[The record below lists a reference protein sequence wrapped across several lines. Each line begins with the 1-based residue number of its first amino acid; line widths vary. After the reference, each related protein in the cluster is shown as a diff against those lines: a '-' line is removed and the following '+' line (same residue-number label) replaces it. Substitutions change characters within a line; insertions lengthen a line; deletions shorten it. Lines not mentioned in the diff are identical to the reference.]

1 MSKEESESDGGNANA
16 NPNGGEVATAAET
29 SAILDTWI
37 FTDGSA
43 PAAAAAAASA
53 SGTGGMLSISADGTT
68 DDAISTVSLPLVTP
82 PALPSTSAQFFTV
95 KPGRGGSKPGGGS
108 GGGPIGYTPNKA
120 AAASASRAAAAAAAG
135 SSDPAAAAAEIL
147 ADTAAAAARAAND
160 SGAGSSGGGGGPP
173 SPSDEA
179 AARMAI
185 QFLLASPAQG
195 GLGLDPEDLLTAGL
209 GGGVG
214 TDSNDDDGDDDD
226 DDDDSDDDDHD
237 DHDDGGGDDHHD
249 SSDEE
254 RRGRRNRRRRR
265 VRRGRRAVGNSLIYT
280 GALAGDGGGRNPLD
294 LLRSQVSSGGR
305 ASSGDE
311 PPPLYGPGAPRAL
324 TNAVERL
331 EQRLRQ
337 ERGSARRAR
346 GMSQGSQGDYAGAS
360 DGAAAANA
368 GAEEGAE
375 NLTKVDET
383 EVGVVSRLTS
393 LVLRPAEGDGVAYPT
408 TAAAHSHLI
417 SIYRHTPRR
426 VCQYPFK
433 KNDIVWVCR
442 TCQSDETC
450 VLCHA
455 CYSRSEHEGHDVSFY
470 HAQAGGCCDC
480 GDPDAWDP
488 AGFCDCHGPGAVAAG
503 GADGIPVDVVDGAAN
518 VVGSICDWLVG
529 TVVRNVELGYA
540 RCKPRANGD
549 RDRIGRGESMPLSY
563 AAALGGASDASDDG
577 VTDTTRASS
586 HDRSRWSR
594 RCPHSVVG
602 ISDSHG
608 DEDQDENMEDADE
621 EMTPTDDGNAADNNV
636 APTANNASSG
646 IADAGQM
653 MVSPLKF
660 DPSAASESKSMMRAG
675 GSRGGSRPGSD
686 NDDSESD
693 EEKKPSAAKL
703 GESFEFDPEAAST
716 SKSRSNPTTP
726 RRLISKST
734 TNATPVRSSPAYRL
748 GKAGREGNG
757 LYLVLHGDD
766 VHPSSEI
773 LSALRDLYSERRPGD
788 VGPAP
793 FASGHTEAALSKAVR
808 LLRSE
813 GDLIVWGVKELVA
826 EAGPVQSALWRDGD
840 YAATERVGALILA
853 RARLCSS
860 RGLVVSIK
868 TRDEL
873 LAEQRAAAVIRWL
886 GTLAKSCDPLCNQ
899 VSSSIKQDDHLA
911 PLLRAD
917 LKLPAAITSAWH
929 SLLLTLLAIP
939 NFKAALANAYCD
951 TYRSV
956 TNEYARGVG
965 VLDRSSYT
973 LSVQFLNR
981 VTYVSDLVRERDL
994 MGVLSRSL
1002 LDIFI
1007 VAAVPVGPEGRA
1019 YSAKEVEARR
1029 SGWNADPFGREFGFM
1044 PSYFGDFLSPWGRP
1058 GEEAED
1064 LAEGRRGTRTTAAS
1078 VASHGKMWLGHGIR
1092 MPSAF
1097 PSEDALVTTLDPNH
1111 PVLTHRR
1118 YSPCISDLKCV
1129 LNVPGMARLFA
1140 SVPLSAPSTAAVG
1153 GDNAPP
1159 MSDQFSFLDGW
1170 IQVLSLGQNMD
1181 GQVWR
1186 TWGQGHVERESRGW
1200 VGAFNASISLGSLFE
1215 RLLSWNGTCF
1225 GGTFVLSRVSSSLL
1239 DLNDNVLFQLSHQH
1253 MLLFCPKKRFGSVAS
1268 CKHSKYSKITILRRI
1283 SPFHHDDWAVF
1294 LATLRNAFLS
1304 PE

>member
-1 MSKEESESDGGNANA
+1 MSKEESRSDGDSANA
-16 NPNGGEVATAAET
+16 TAPNGGGEVATGAET
-29 SAILDTWI
+29 TAILDTWI
-37 FTDGSA
+37 FTDDSA
-43 PAAAAAAASA
+43 PAAAASAATAASAAA
-53 SGTGGMLSISADGTT
+53 SGTGTMFSASADGTT
-68 DDAISTVSLPLVTP
+68 DDAVSTVSLPLVTP
-82 PALPSTSAQFFTV
+82 PSLPSTSAQFFTV
-95 KPGRGGSKPGGGS
+95 KPAGRGGSKPGGVGGVGVG

-135 SSDPAAAAAEIL
+135 SSDPAAAAAELL
-147 ADTAAAAARAAND
+147 ADTAAAAARAADD
-160 SGAGSSGGGGGPP
+160 SAAGGSGDGGAGGPP

-195 GLGLDPEDLLTAGL
+195 GLGLDPEDLITAGL

-214 TDSNDDDGDDDD
+214 TDSNDDDDDDD
-226 DDDDSDDDDHD
+226 GSDDDDND

-265 VRRGRRAVGNSLIYT
+265 GRRGRRAIGNSLIYT

-294 LLRSQVSSGGR
+294 LLRSHVSGGGR
-305 ASSGDE
+305 AGSGDE

-324 TNAVERL
+324 TNAVEQL
-331 EQRLRQ
+331 EERLRQ

-346 GMSQGSQGDYAGAS
+346 GMSQGSQGDYAS

-368 GAEEGAE
+368 GAEEEGAE

-455 CYSRSEHEGHDVSFY
+455 CYSRSDHEGHDVSFY

-518 VVGSICDWLVG
+518 IVGSICDWLVG

-563 AAALGGASDASDDG
+563 AAALGSALDASDDG
-577 VTDTTRASS
+577 VGDTRASG
-586 HDRSRWSR
+586 HDRSGWSR
-594 RCPHSVVG
+594 RRPHSVVG
-602 ISDSHG
+602 ISVSHG
-608 DEDQDENMEDADE
+608 DDDQDENMEDVHEA
-621 EMTPTDDGNAADNNV
+621 MAPKDDGNAAADNNLPP
-636 APTANNASSG
+636 AANNASSV
-646 IADAGQM
+646 IADVGQM

-686 NDDSESD
+686 NDDSDSD
-693 EEKKPSAAKL
+693 EQKKPSAAKL
-703 GESFEFDPEAAST
+703 EESFEFDPEAAST

-726 RRLISKST
+726 RRPVSKST
-734 TNATPVRSSPAYRL
+734 TSATPVRSSPAYRL

-1007 VAAVPVGPEGRA
+1007 VAAVPVGPGGRA
-1019 YSAKEVEARR
+1019 FSAKEAEARR
-1029 SGWNADPFGREFGFM
+1029 SGWNYPFGREFGFM

-1078 VASHGKMWLGHGIR
+1078 IASHGEMWLGHGIR

-1140 SVPLSAPSTAAVG
+1140 SVPLSPPSATTGESAPSMP
-1153 GDNAPP
+1153 DE
-1159 MSDQFSFLDGW
+1159 FSFLDGW

-1215 RLLSWNGTCF
+1215 RLLSWNGKCF
-1225 GGTFVLSRVSSSLL
+1225 GGNFV
-1239 DLNDNVLFQLSHQH
+1239 VL
-1253 MLLFCPKKRFGSVAS
+1253 
-1268 CKHSKYSKITILRRI
+1268 
-1283 SPFHHDDWAVF
+1283 
-1294 LATLRNAFLS
+1294 AFLFVVES
-1304 PE
+1304 G

>member
-1 MSKEESESDGGNANA
+1 MLRYGTLLQLIPFTCDYPKTHKLNNSTRLSTMSRSEGDNANA
-16 NPNGGEVATAAET
+16 NGGGEVATGAET
-29 SAILDTWI
+29 TAILDTWI
-37 FTDGSA
+37 FTDDSA
-43 PAAAAAAASA
+43 PAAAAAAAAGAASAAA
-53 SGTGGMLSISADGTT
+53 SGSSAMFSTSPDGAT
-68 DDAISTVSLPLVTP
+68 DDAVSTVSLPLVTP
-82 PALPSTSAQFFTV
+82 PSLPSTSAQFFTV
-95 KPGRGGSKPGGGS
+95 KPGRGGSKPGGGD
-108 GGGPIGYTPNKA
+108 GRPIGYTPNKA

-147 ADTAAAAARAAND
+147 ADTAAAAARRAAD
-160 SGAGSSGGGGGPP
+160 D
-173 SPSDEA
+173 SDEA

-195 GLGLDPEDLLTAGL
+195 GLGLDPEDLLAAGL

-214 TDSNDDDGDDDD
+214 TDSNDDDDE
-226 DDDDSDDDDHD
+226 DDDSDDDDDD

-254 RRGRRNRRRRR
+254 RRGRRDRRRRR
-265 VRRGRRAVGNSLIYT
+265 GRRGRRAIGNSLVYT

-294 LLRSQVSSGGR
+294 VLRSQVSGGGR
-305 ASSGDE
+305 AGSGDE

-324 TNAVERL
+324 ANAVERL
-331 EQRLRQ
+331 EEQLRQ

-360 DGAAAANA
+360 DGASAANA

-375 NLTKVDET
+375 NLTKVDEM

-455 CYSRSEHEGHDVSFY
+455 CYSRSDHEGHDVSFY

-503 GADGIPVDVVDGAAN
+503 GADGIPVEVVHGAAN

-563 AAALGGASDASDDG
+563 TAALGGASDASDDG
-577 VTDTTRASS
+577 VADTRASN
-586 HDRSRWSR
+586 HDRSRWFR
-594 RCPHSVVG
+594 RRPHSVVG

-608 DEDQDENMEDADE
+608 EEDQDENMEDTDE
-621 EMTPTDDGNAADNNV
+621 EMAPTDDANAADNNF
-636 APTANNASSG
+636 APSANHASSG

-686 NDDSESD
+686 NDDSDSD
-693 EEKKPSAAKL
+693 EEKKPSAAKV
-703 GESFEFDPEAAST
+703 EKSFEFDPEAAST

-726 RRLISKST
+726 RRSVSKSA

-899 VSSSIKQDDHLA
+899 VSSSIKQDEHLA

-1002 LDIFI
+1002 FDIFI
-1007 VAAVPVGPEGRA
+1007 VAAVPVGPGGRA
-1019 YSAKEVEARR
+1019 FSAKEAEARR
-1029 SGWNADPFGREFGFM
+1029 SGWNADPFGREFGFV

-1078 VASHGKMWLGHGIR
+1078 IASHGEMWLGHGIR

-1140 SVPLSAPSTAAVG
+1140 SVPLSPPSATTGESAPS
-1153 GDNAPP
+1153 

-1215 RLLSWNGTCF
+1215 RLLSWNGKCF
-1225 GGTFVLSRVSSSLL
+1225 GGNFV
-1239 DLNDNVLFQLSHQH
+1239 VL
-1253 MLLFCPKKRFGSVAS
+1253 
-1268 CKHSKYSKITILRRI
+1268 
-1283 SPFHHDDWAVF
+1283 
-1294 LATLRNAFLS
+1294 AFLFVVES
-1304 PE
+1304 G

>member
-1 MSKEESESDGGNANA
+1 MSKQGMRNGGGDGGGNVT
-16 NPNGGEVATAAET
+16 VATGSEATALLE
-29 SAILDTWI
+29 TWI
-37 FTDGSA
+37 FPPMSFPVRAGAEATSASADTSAGASGDGDIA
-43 PAAAAAAASA
+43 AVAAAAGAS
-53 SGTGGMLSISADGTT
+53 
-68 DDAISTVSLPLVTP
+68 STVSLPLVTP
-82 PALPSTSAQFFTV
+82 PSLPSTSAQFFTV
-95 KPGRGGSKPGGGS
+95 KPGRAGGKQGP
-108 GGGPIGYTPNKA
+108 PIGYTPNKA

-135 SSDPAAAAAEIL
+135 SADPAAVAAELL
-147 ADTAAAAARAAND
+147 ADSAAAAARAD
-160 SGAGSSGGGGGPP
+160 SAAAAGGGGGA
-173 SPSDEA
+173 SDEA

-185 QFLLASPAQG
+185 QFLLGSPAEG

-214 TDSNDDDGDDDD
+214 ADSNDDDDN
-226 DDDDSDDDDHD
+226 DDDSDGGDQHD
-237 DHDDGGGDDHHD
+237 DDGGDGHD
-249 SSDEE
+249 SSDDE
-254 RRGRRNRRRRR
+254 RRRRRNRRRRR
-265 VRRGRRAVGNSLIYT
+265 GRRGRRTIGNSLFYA

-294 LLRSQVSSGGR
+294 LLGSRDGGDGGR
-305 ASSGDE
+305 VSAGDE
-311 PPPLYGPGAPRAL
+311 PPLYGPGAPRAL
-324 TNAVERL
+324 ANAVERL
-331 EQRLRQ
+331 EERLRQ

-346 GMSQGSQGDYAGAS
+346 ALSQGSQGDHAGAS
-360 DGAAAANA
+360 DGAVAA
-368 GAEEGAE
+368 GTEEGAE
-375 NLTKVDET
+375 NLTKIDET
-383 EVGVVSRLTS
+383 EMDVVSRLTS
-393 LVLRPAEGDGVAYPT
+393 LVLRPAEGDSVTYPT
-408 TAAAHSHLI
+408 TASAHSHLI

-426 VCQYPFK
+426 VCQYAFK

-455 CYSRSEHEGHDVSFY
+455 CYSRSDHEGHDVSFY

-529 TVVRNVELGYA
+529 SIVKNVELGYA
-540 RCKPRANGD
+540 RCKPCSGGD
-549 RDRIGRGESMPLSY
+549 RDRIGRGESMPVSY
-563 AAALGGASDASDDG
+563 AAASLGVSSNTSGGG
-577 VTDTTRASS
+577 VTTTLPSNQNGNSWA
-586 HDRSRWSR
+586 R
-594 RCPHSVVG
+594 RRRHPIVG
-602 ISDSHG
+602 IGESSG
-608 DEDQDENMEDADE
+608 DEDQDENMEDVGE
-621 EMTPTDDGNAADNNV
+621 EMATERGSTDDSAAVKNVAAADS
-636 APTANNASSG
+636 TSTEYEM
-646 IADAGQM
+646 ADQM

-660 DPSAASESKSMMRAG
+660 DPSAASSSKSMTRV
-675 GSRGGSRPGSD
+675 GGSRPGSD
-686 NDDSESD
+686 IDDNDSD
-693 EEKKPSAAKL
+693 DDKKPSASSL
-703 GESFEFDPEAAST
+703 ESSFEFNPEAAST
-716 SKSRSNPTTP
+716 SKSRSTPNTP
-726 RRLISKST
+726 RHKISKVAVIASP
-734 TNATPVRSSPAYRL
+734 ARSSPAYRL

-766 VHPSSEI
+766 IHPSSDI
-773 LSALRDLYSERRPGD
+773 LTALRDLYSERRPGD
-788 VGPAP
+788 IGPAP
-793 FASGHTEAALSKAVR
+793 FASGQTEAALSKAVR

-860 RGLVVSIK
+860 RGLIVSIK

-873 LAEQRAAAVIRWL
+873 LAEQRASAVIRWL

-899 VSSSIKQDDHLA
+899 VSSSIRQNEHLA
-911 PLLRAD
+911 PILRAD

-939 NFKAALANAYCD
+939 DFKAALANAYCD

-956 TNEYARGVG
+956 TNEYAQGVG

-981 VTYVSDLVRERDL
+981 VTYVSDLVRERNL

-1007 VAAVPVGPEGRA
+1007 VAAVPVGPGGIA
-1019 YSAKEVEARR
+1019 FSAKEAEARR
-1029 SGWNADPFGREFGFM
+1029 SRFASDPFGREFGFM
-1044 PSYFGDFLSPWGRP
+1044 PSYFGDYLSPWGRP
-1058 GEEAED
+1058 GQEGEG
-1064 LAEGRRGTRTTAAS
+1064 LAQGRRGIRTTAAS
-1078 VASHGKMWLGHGIR
+1078 IASHGEMWSGHGIR
-1092 MPSAF
+1092 KPSVF
-1097 PSEDALVTTLDPNH
+1097 PYEGSLVTTLDPNH

-1140 SVPLSAPSTAAVG
+1140 SVPLLASSGADDDVV
-1153 GDNAPP
+1153 PP
-1159 MSDQFSFLDGW
+1159 IPDEFSFLDGW

-1181 GQVWR
+1181 GQLWR

-1215 RLLSWNGTCF
+1215 RLLSWNGTV
-1225 GGTFVLSRVSSSLL
+1225 GL
-1239 DLNDNVLFQLSHQH
+1239 
-1253 MLLFCPKKRFGSVAS
+1253 
-1268 CKHSKYSKITILRRI
+1268 
-1283 SPFHHDDWAVF
+1283 
-1294 LATLRNAFLS
+1294 
-1304 PE
+1304 E